1 MTYAN
6 GAKYDG
12 QWKNDKRHGQ
22 CTFTNAN
29 GEYHGEFKDNKSDE
43 EHTDPDYYMIE
54 HIATTDDFSDE
65 RFHEPAVTATKC
77 RSMMSKK
84 RSSSAVNDD
93 AAGTNKKLRTCIKP
107 SESASEKKEAREK
120 EAREKEAMEKEASE
134 PEESGRE
141 SGKNTPAGQHGEGWN
156 ALMRAS
162 YNGHA
167 PVVSILVRHGADM
180 EVQDSRTGY
189 TALML
194 ASVTDFRFTTFLP
207 HRCISLSCDCAI
219 L

>member
-93 AAGTNKKLRTCIKP
+93 AAGTNKKLRTCI
-107 SESASEKKEAREK
+107 
-120 EAREKEAMEKEASE
+120 
-134 PEESGRE
+134 
-141 SGKNTPAGQHGEGWN
+141 N
-156 ALMRAS
+156 RAS
-162 YNGHA
+162 LRPRRRRQGRRRQASPSRAGASPGRTLPPGSTVIAGSHGHA
-167 PVVSILVRHGADM
+167 DVVSTLVGTGEDM

>member
-1 MTYAN
+1 MTL
-6 GAKYDG
+6 
-12 QWKNDKRHGQ
+12 
-22 CTFTNAN
+22 
-29 GEYHGEFKDNKSDE
+29 KSDE
-43 EHTDPDYYMIE
+43 EHTDPDYYMIG
-54 HIATTDDFSDE
+54 HVATTDDLYDE
-65 RFHEPAVTATKC
+65 KIHEPAVTATKC

-141 SGKNTPAGQHGEGWN
+141 SGQNTPAGQHGEGWN
-156 ALMRAS
+156 ALMKAS

-194 ASVTDFRFTTFLP
+194 ASVQGHNDVVEVLLEAGAKIDAVDNEGN
-207 HRCISLSCDCAI
+207 CALMLSLMCKCGAKTKKH
-219 L
+219 